1 MSLADEITTAA
12 GVPLN
17 ASASPTSLA
26 DQISTA
32 AGGSGQ
38 VIGLNGKMWMPPA
51 PLTADPTDGMSWGGK
66 LLAGTGMGM
75 ARVIRAITP
84 GAVSSAMGLPAT
96 KEEAERVD
104 APLMTTTP
112 GKIGNVV
119 GSAALTAPAM
129 FIPGANTYL
138 GAGLIGA
145 GLGAATTEGGLQDR
159 ARGAAFGTLGG
170 LAGKGAGDLISAG
183 ASKIGSVL
191 STSAT
196 NQANQNIAR
205 DAAISTARSNGYV
218 LPPQEVN
225 PGTLNSLM
233 EGISGKIKTSQA
245 ASQTNQAVTNK
256 LAKSALGL
264 PTDTP
269 LTMDALNAVRQQAGQ
284 AYQAV
289 RSSGTV
295 TPTPAYY
302 SALDSISGQANGAAK
317 SFPGLKNDNVATV
330 LDTLRQPQFEA
341 GDAVDAVGSL
351 RDLAGKAYASGSKA
365 EGAAYKQSASALEDA
380 LDTHLQTNGSPD
392 ALQNFRDAR
401 QTIAKTY
408 TVQGALNPV
417 TGNVNAAKIAAQLQK
432 GKPLSDELQ
441 DIGTVASAFPK
452 ATQTLSQ
459 NYNPISPLDYMAG
472 LGSAATGYAT
482 HGFPGLA
489 MGGAMLARPALRSA
503 LLSSP
508 AQSLNAMMG
517 TSYGAIPRTVLPPL
531 QGPSLRSLLQL
542 SGTQAGI
549 QEAQK

>member
-1 MSLADEITTAA
+1 MSLADEIATAA
-12 GVPLN
+12 GVPTN
-17 ASASPTSLA
+17 TAAPSTSLA

-32 AGGSGQ
+32 AGSGQ
-38 VIGLNGKMWMPPA
+38 VVGLNGKMWTPPA

-84 GAVSSAMGLPAT
+84 GVVSSAMGLPAT
-96 KEEAERVD
+96 KEEAAHVD
-104 APLMTTTP
+104 APLMATTP
-112 GKIGNVV
+112 GKIGNVT
-119 GSAALTAPAM
+119 GAAALTAPAM
-129 FIPGANTYL
+129 FIPGANTYA

-183 ASKIGSVL
+183 ASKLGSAL

-196 NQANQNIAR
+196 NQASQNAAR
-205 DAAISTARSNGYV
+205 DAAISAARANGYV

-245 ASQTNQAVTNK
+245 ASQTNQAVTNS
-256 LAKSALGL
+256 LAKSAVGL
-264 PTDTP
+264 PADAP
-269 LTMDALNAVRQQAGQ
+269 LTVDALNAVRQQAGK

-289 RSSGTV
+289 RNSGTV

-302 SALDSISGQANGAAK
+302 SALDSISNQANGAAK
-317 SFPGLKNDNVATV
+317 SFPGLKNDNVGTV

-351 RDLAGKAYASGSKA
+351 RDLAGKAYAFGSKA
-365 EGAAYKQSASALEDA
+365 EGAAYKQSATALEDA

-432 GKPLSDELQ
+432 GKPLSGELQ

-482 HGFPGLA
+482 HGIPGLA
-489 MGGAMLARPALRSA
+489 MGATTLVRPAIRSA
-503 LLSSP
+503 LLSGP
-508 AQSLNAMMG
+508 AQSVNAALG

-531 QGPSLRSLLQL
+531 QSDTLRRLLQL
-542 SGTQAGI
+542 GGTQAGI
-549 QEAQK
+549 QEAQQ